1 MPAATRR
8 TSPGDSRDAASA
20 PELVLTFASRDRV
33 RVLARGSV
41 QRRHGRV
48 VMTKSVD
55 EFRAAFAAEIVD
67 AAVVDL
73 AAPSAA
79 ASGAALLARE
89 FPSVAFIGVL
99 PYRVADAPRLAE
111 CAALDFA
118 DIIADGID
126 DGALRPLVAAHGFS
140 VRFADALRDPP
151 SSLGLSSTLQLAAW
165 RCICAHTGRALGTE
179 RLATT
184 LGVSREHLSRSFAA
198 SGSNLKR
205 VADLV
210 RVLAAAELAKNPGY
224 DSGDVARVL
233 GFATLSQLT
242 QLLTRTAGVTV
253 ASLSRLRAVD
263 LIQRFMRSSR
273 RSGERSGSDGGQ
285 RP

>member
-1 MPAATRR
+1 MPATRR
-8 TSPGDSRDAASA
+8 ASPGDSRDAAFA
-20 PELVLTFASRDRV
+20 PELVLAFASRDRV
-33 RVLARGSV
+33 RALARGSV

-48 VMTKSVD
+48 VLTKNVD
-55 EFRAAFAAEIVD
+55 EFRAAFVSEIVD

-73 AAPSAA
+73 GAPSS
-79 ASGAALLARE
+79 ASTGAALLARE

-99 PYRVADAPRLAE
+99 PYRIADAPRLAE

-118 DIIADGID
+118 DVIAEGID
-126 DGALRPLVAAHGFS
+126 DGALRPLVAAHGFGA
-140 VRFADALRDPP
+140 RFAASLREPP
-151 SSLGLSSTLQLAAW
+151 AALGLSSALQLAAW
-165 RCICAHTGRALGTE
+165 RIICAHSGRALGTA
-179 RLATT
+179 RLATS
-184 LGVSREHLSRSFAA
+184 LGVTREHLSRSFVA

-233 GFATLSQLT
+233 GFASSAQLSQMIS
-242 QLLTRTAGVTV
+242 RTTGVTA

-263 LIQRFMRSSR
+263 LIQRFVRGSR
-273 RSGERSGSDGGQ
+273 RSAGRSNFDGDNP
-285 RP
+285 R